1 MAGNSDEKYEK
12 AAKQSQ
18 RDVLILL
25 VAVLILVA
33 SYLTFGPGATSGV
46 PLLKKSHLLDS
57 PDMLTQHPEP
67 TIEALQALVER
78 HDANVRKIKAE
89 VDIFETDPNAQAAA
103 QVLQEATRKLLHK
116 RYGLKEPYR
125 VAVELEFQDTIP
137 DFAENGKDG
146 SFLIELAPSS
156 LQPHSIYTFLEVAR
170 QWKGGAFHRIAN
182 HVLQVMVKTHT
193 IKHLAFQ
200 EYSPE
205 YPHKK
210 GTVGYAGR
218 PSGPAFYVSIQ
229 DNSRNHGPGS
239 QQKHNPHEADSCF
252 GTVVEG
258 WDHVLRIRKVEGEG
272 FLGDAKKHVLIK
284 SMTIQVPSSGDSD
297 TYVTWHDTEVAKAE

>member
-1 MAGNSDEKYEK
+1 M
-12 AAKQSQ
+12 
-18 RDVLILL
+18 
-25 VAVLILVA
+25 
-33 SYLTFGPGATSGV
+33 
-46 PLLKKSHLLDS
+46 LKKY
-57 PDMLTQHPEP
+57 PEP
-67 TIEALQALVER
+67 TLEALQALVVH
-78 HDANVRKIKAE
+78 HDENVRKIKAE

-103 QVLQEATRKLLHK
+103 KVLQDFTRKLLHK
-116 RYGLKEPYR
+116 RYGHQEPYR

-182 HVLQVMVKTHT
+182 HVLQAMVKTHT
-193 IKHLAFQ
+193 VKHLAFQ

-229 DNSRNHGPGS
+229 DNSSNHGPGS

-252 GTVVEG
+252 GTIIEG
-258 WDHVLRIRKVEGEG
+258 WDHVLRIRKVQGEG

-284 SMTIQVPSSGDSD
+284 SMTIQVPSSGDPD
-297 TYVTWHDTEVAKAE
+297 TYVTWHDTEVVKPE